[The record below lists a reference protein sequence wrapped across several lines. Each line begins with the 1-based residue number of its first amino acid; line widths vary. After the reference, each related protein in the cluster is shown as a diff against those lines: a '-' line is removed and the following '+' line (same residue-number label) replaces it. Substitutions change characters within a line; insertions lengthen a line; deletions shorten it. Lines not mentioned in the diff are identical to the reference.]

1 MMATKMVSGRK
12 SGSSV
17 RLTPQ
22 LQCVSFV
29 FLISCVLGSL
39 GQPMSGQT
47 A

>member
-1 MMATKMVSGRK
+1 MMATKMVSGLK
-12 SGSSV
+12 FGSIV
-17 RLTPQ
+17 RLVQ

-29 FLISCVLGSL
+29 FLTSCVLRSL

>member
-1 MMATKMVSGRK
+1 MMATKMVSGLK
-12 SGSSV
+12 FGI
-17 RLTPQ
+17 RLVQ

-29 FLISCVLGSL
+29 FLTCVLGL